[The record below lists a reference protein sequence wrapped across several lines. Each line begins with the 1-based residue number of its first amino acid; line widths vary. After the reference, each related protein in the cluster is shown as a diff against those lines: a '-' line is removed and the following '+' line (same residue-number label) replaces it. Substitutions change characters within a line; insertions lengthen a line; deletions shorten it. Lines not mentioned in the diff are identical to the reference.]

1 MSSKQ
6 VSETEETVSK
16 ETICHWLTCSSS
28 HPSPVPHAPPPG
40 PPHPV
45 GVPTQPLPAKPFRHH
60 HRCPAAW
67 CIPVDLIGAN
77 AVTPTYPAKSWF
89 PTLGPKPLQGE
100 LLHHINPPLPLLER
114 IRGNLQSKRHG
125 SIICIFS
132 LRHSTPLQK
141 SSIRM
146 KSHLQLTLQMGLYL
160 QGVWKQQVPHAN
172 RAPILLHFDA
182 SKQDVSSLKGEARCD
197 GGPFV

>member
-1 MSSKQ
+1 MSNKQ

-16 ETICHWLTCSSS
+16 ETICHWLKCSSS

-125 SIICIFS
+125 SIIC
-132 LRHSTPLQK
+132 
-141 SSIRM
+141 M
-146 KSHLQLTLQMGLYL
+146 
-160 QGVWKQQVPHAN
+160 
-172 RAPILLHFDA
+172 LLHQSWRRRPCDPCQDTKMKYPPMSGVFAMLKDKCGIA
-182 SKQDVSSLKGEARCD
+182 SNGRRQVSGSPARPTKKIGAVNHRC
-197 GGPFV
+197 VQCL